1 MRTVQTPQNFDL
13 SSYVLICGS
22 SCSQI
27 KGDLLTFSSDVA
39 ANPFFSPEQSNHE
52 HPRAEPNE
60 PSRAG
65 ITRLVYQ
72 WREGSA
78 RSSARLVRLVH
89 DARELCSARC
99 QPWQQLSIMRS
110 FDPDELQTPLPVDLL
125 KELEWEAQ
133 MDEET
138 RNKYRYLE

>member
-1 MRTVQTPQNFDL
+1 MVTTAQTPQNFDL
-13 SSYVLICGS
+13 SSYVLICWS

-65 ITRLVYQ
+65 KFSARCSTSRAGITRLVHQ

-78 RSSARLVRLVH
+78 RSSARLVRLVD

-99 QPWQQLSIMRS
+99 KPWR
-110 FDPDELQTPLPVDLL
+110 DRER
-125 KELEWEAQ
+125 W
-133 MDEET
+133 
-138 RNKYRYLE
+138 